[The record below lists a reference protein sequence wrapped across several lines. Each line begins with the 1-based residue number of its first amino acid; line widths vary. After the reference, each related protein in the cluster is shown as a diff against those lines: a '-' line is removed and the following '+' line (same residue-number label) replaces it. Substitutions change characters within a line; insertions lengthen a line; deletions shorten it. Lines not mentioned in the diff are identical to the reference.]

1 MNDEEIQEQK
11 SILENKIAHLCNEFN
26 CDVAQGGYIEDI
38 HVYHG
43 PCKKG
48 WFLDEVINIDINLIF
63 TQSYPVAYVEQ
74 LEYELKKR
82 KEIENE
88 HNRPESGP

>member
-26 CDVAQGGYIEDI
+26 CDVAQGSYIEDI
-38 HVYHG
+38 RVY
-43 PCKKG
+43 
-48 WFLDEVINIDINLIF
+48 F

-88 HNRPESGP
+88 HNRP